1 MIKNINKYLSYKK
14 NFLYF
19 EEVLLKNIG
28 EKFKTPIFCYSLSEI
43 EDNFNSLKRS
53 FKIIK
58 PLICYAVKANSNKHI
73 LSFLAKKGSG
83 ADVVSDGELKKSI
96 DNGIMPEKIVFSGVG
111 KTENEIKYALKKK
124 IKQINVES
132 EEELNEIS
140 EIAESQSQ
148 KVNICIRVNPD
159 IDAKTHYKISTGK
172 SEDKFGIPNSR
183 VVKLFDKFS
192 NNKFINI
199 NGLSIHIGSQINSI
213 KPFKKAF
220 EKIKKQVISLRK
232 LGHTLEVLD
241 LGGGIGIRYSEND
254 KIINLK
260 EYGRLIE
267 NFFSEMELEIIIEP
281 GRSLVGSSGILLSK
295 VIRNKTGENKNFIIL
310 DAGMNNLVR
319 PAMYDAEHKIYPV
332 QKKKTKLKQY
342 DFVGPICETSDIF
355 SKNISVQKLDKNDFV
370 VICSTGAY
378 GSCMASDYNLRG
390 MAKEIIVK
398 KKKNY

>member
-1 MIKNINKYLSYKK
+1 M
-14 NFLYF
+14 
-19 EEVLLKNIG
+19 
-28 EKFKTPIFCYSLSEI
+28 
-43 EDNFNSLKRS
+43 
-53 FKIIK
+53 
-58 PLICYAVKANSNKHI
+58 
-73 LSFLAKKGSG
+73 
-83 ADVVSDGELKKSI
+83 
-96 DNGIMPEKIVFSGVG
+96 
-111 KTENEIKYALKKK
+111 
-124 IKQINVES
+124 
-132 EEELNEIS
+132 
-140 EIAESQSQ
+140 
-148 KVNICIRVNPD
+148 
-159 IDAKTHYKISTGK
+159 
-172 SEDKFGIPNSR
+172 
-183 VVKLFDKFS
+183 
-192 NNKFINI
+192 
-199 NGLSIHIGSQINSI
+199 SIHIGQINSI

-220 EKIKKQVISLRK
+220 EKIKQVISK
-232 LGHTLEVLD
+232 KISHTLEVLD

-378 GSCMASDYNLRG
+378 GSCMSSDYNLRG
-390 MAKEIIVK
+390 MAREIIVK
-398 KKKNY
+398 KKKIIED